1 MENSHYVSRLV
12 WFVKWYKALFHEIA
26 ACEECHE
33 IVAADESDI
42 ALFIALVEFNEL
54 INKIASLDLEFT
66 CILILKTVVDN
77 VFVTGPHFN

>member
-1 MENSHYVSRLV
+1 MKLRLV
-12 WFVKWYKALFHEIA
+12 KNAMKSWRPMKQTYYV
-26 ACEECHE
+26 
-33 IVAADESDI
+33 
-42 ALFIALVEFNEL
+42 FIALVEFNEL